1 MLQHGGRV
9 LLADEMGLGK
19 TLQVLKYQPFLF
31 SLYFVGIVLIPILIC
46 EKTYFVTIFGGF
58 VNFFFWIEETNLNDK
73 MNKKFDFLD
82 KMNEQI
88 CMYSRQG
95 LKCHISP
102 DGQVP
107 RYPRYVGNISNT
119 LGD

>member
-1 MLQHGGRV
+1 
-9 LLADEMGLGK
+9 
-19 TLQVLKYQPFLF
+19 
-31 SLYFVGIVLIPILIC
+31 
-46 EKTYFVTIFGGF
+46 
-58 VNFFFWIEETNLNDK
+58 

-88 CMYSRQG
+88 CMYSCQG

-107 RYPRYVGNISNT
+107 RYPRYVGKISNT